1 MEAGFTYPCLFLPH
15 AYVLA
20 LGLGEMVPNLLVT
33 GCREY
38 SLDLTDLDGNTS
50 TVHFGISLS
59 QVVWALPQLGFHLIQ
74 MAKDFLKSNVL

>member
-33 GCREY
+33 GRREY

-59 QVVWALPQLGFHLIQ
+59 NVVWAHPLARFSQTQVAPKIQ
-74 MAKDFLKSNVL
+74 VNI